1 MNHVP
6 RSEIFDDVY
15 FSPVDGLAES
25 RYIYLEGNKLPDSWK
40 GRDYFTICELGFGTG
55 LNFLAVLELLAMS
68 PVGDKPKALHY
79 ISFEKYPLTKAVI
92 RATLSHWGALDSVLD
107 ALLSKYPNDS
117 GEGVYDLA
125 IMEDVTLT
133 LIIGDVNDALPKLD
147 AAVDCWFLDGF
158 KPSSNPDMWRDSV
171 FENMA
176 RLSAV
181 GTTFST
187 FTAVGYVRRG
197 LTSVGFD
204 VQKISGFG
212 YKWHMLVGTYDGGTQ
227 CA

>member
-40 GRDYFTICELGFGTG
+40 GRDCFTICELGFGTG

-68 PVGDKPKALHY
+68 PMEDKPRALHY
-79 ISFEKYPLTKAVI
+79 ISFEKYPLTKDVI
-92 RATLSHWGALDSVLD
+92 RAALSHWAALDSVLD
-107 ALLSKYPNDS
+107 ALLSKYPDDS

-125 IMEDVTLT
+125 IMESVTLT
-133 LIIGDVNDALPKLD
+133 LIIGDVNEALPKLD

-158 KPSSNPDMWRDSV
+158 KPRSNPDMWSDSV
-171 FENMA
+171 FDNMA

-181 GTTFST
+181 ATTFST

-197 LTSVGFD
+197 LTSVGFN

-212 YKWHMLVGTYDGGTQ
+212 YKWHMLVGTYDGGEQ

>member
-25 RYIYLEGNKLPDSWK
+25 RYVYLEGNKLPDSWK
-40 GRDYFTICELGFGTG
+40 GRACFTICELGFGTG
-55 LNFLAVLELLAMS
+55 LNFLAVLQLLAMS
-68 PVGDKPKALHY
+68 PVGERPKALHY
-79 ISFEKYPLTKAVI
+79 ISFEKYPLTKDVI
-92 RATLSHWGALDSVLD
+92 RAALSHWGALDSVLD
-107 ALLSKYPNDS
+107 ALLSKYPDDS
-117 GEGVYDLA
+117 EEGVYDLP
-125 IMEDVTLT
+125 IMEGVTLT
-133 LIIGDVNDALPKLD
+133 LIIGDVNDALPKLN

-158 KPSSNPDMWRDSV
+158 KPRSNPDMWSEIV
-171 FENMA
+171 FKNMA

-181 GTTFST
+181 ATTFST

-197 LTSVGFD
+197 LESVGFD

-212 YKWHMLVGTYDGGTQ
+212 YKWHMLVGTYDGGKQ

>member
-25 RYIYLEGNKLPDSWK
+25 RYVYLEGNKLPDSWVGK
-40 GRDYFTICELGFGTG
+40 DKFTICELGFGTG
-55 LNFLAVLELLAMS
+55 LNFLAVLQLLGVSTLAS
-68 PVGDKPKALHY
+68 CPQALHY
-79 ISFEKYPLTKAVI
+79 ISFEKHPLTKDVI
-92 RATLSHWGALDSVLD
+92 RGALLHWGALDSVLD
-107 ALLSKYPNDS
+107 ALLSKYPDNLT
-117 GEGVYDLA
+117 EGVYYLP
-125 IMEDVTLT
+125 IMEGVTLT
-133 LIIGDVNDALPKLD
+133 LIIGDVNDALSKLN
-147 AAVDCWFLDGF
+147 AQVDCWFLDGF
-158 KPSSNPDMWRDSV
+158 KPRSNPDMWSDTV

-197 LTSVGFD
+197 LKNVGFD

-212 YKWHMLVGTYDGGTQ
+212 YKWHMLVGTFDGGNQ

>member
-25 RYIYLEGNKLPDSWK
+25 RYVYLGGNKLPDSWK
-40 GRDYFTICELGFGTG
+40 GKGEFTICELGFGTG
-55 LNFLAVLELLAMS
+55 LNFLAVLQLLAMS
-68 PVGDKPKALHY
+68 PVDGRPKALHY
-79 ISFEKYPLTKAVI
+79 ISFEKYPLTKDVI
-92 RATLSHWGALDSVLD
+92 RGALSHWGALDLVLD
-107 ALLSKYPNDS
+107 VLLSKYPDNLT
-117 GEGVYDLA
+117 EGVYDLP
-125 IMEDVTLT
+125 IMEGVTLT
-133 LIIGDVNDALPKLD
+133 LIIGDVNEALPKLD
-147 AAVDCWFLDGF
+147 TQVDCWFLSGF
-158 KPSSNPDMWRDSV
+158 KPSTNPGMWSDIV

-197 LTSVGFD
+197 LGSVGFD

-212 YKWHMLVGTYDGGTQ
+212 YKWHMLVGTYDGGEQ